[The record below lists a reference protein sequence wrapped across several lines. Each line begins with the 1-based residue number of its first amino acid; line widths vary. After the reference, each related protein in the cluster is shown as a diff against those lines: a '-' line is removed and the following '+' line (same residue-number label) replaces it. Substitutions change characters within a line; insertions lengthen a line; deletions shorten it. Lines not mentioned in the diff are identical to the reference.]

1 MFKWNWN
8 WSSLTHFCRCCCLRN
23 CYCCLCFINAINLY
37 STRLFIYINLSCHI
51 YISFICINVYMCIYI
66 PIHTYISVHFFLN
79 FYPHFLYIFCSLYCS
94 FFVAKITVLESTT
107 RTICS
112 NFFLCVWV
120 VVFGGGL
127 KNIWNIMFL
136 LRVQNASCKQGISF
150 AFLFKEMYLVIVHIH
165 TYIQSYLQGGT

>member
-8 WSSLTHFCRCCCLRN
+8 WSSLTHFYRCCCWRN
-23 CYCCLCFINAINLY
+23 CYCCLCFINAINLN

-51 YISFICINVYMCIYI
+51 FMSFICINVYMCIYI
-66 PIHTYISVHFFLN
+66 PIHTYISVHFSLIFIHTFYTFSALFIAPFLLLKLPYSSQRRGQ
-79 FYPHFLYIFCSLYCS
+79 FVPIF
-94 FFVAKITVLESTT
+94 F
-107 RTICS
+107 
-112 NFFLCVWV
+112 CVWV
-120 VVFGGGL
+120 VVFGVGL